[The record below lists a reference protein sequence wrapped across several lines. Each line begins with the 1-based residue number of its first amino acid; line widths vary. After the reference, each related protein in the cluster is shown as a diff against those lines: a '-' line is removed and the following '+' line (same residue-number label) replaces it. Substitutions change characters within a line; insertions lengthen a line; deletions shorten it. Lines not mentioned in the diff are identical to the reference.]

1 VFIVFLK
8 GEIMQITIETKPGDV
23 TIFRI
28 TGKML
33 IGEGDELLRKK
44 INEFVEKGRKKI
56 ILDMKEVPYI
66 DSVGLAE
73 MVRSY
78 TAVSRNDGEPIR
90 LLNLRK
96 RLSDLLSITK
106 LISLFLV
113 FDNEEEAIASFD

>member
-1 VFIVFLK
+1 
-8 GEIMQITIETKPGDV
+8 MQITIETKPGDV